1 MSAQRSKAWGIGLAF
16 AFVASAPGTLQAQNL
31 DQSATIAF
39 NEGDYVDAAATFFD
53 AIAAYRRRPDLRA
66 KAEYYVGR
74 SLYKAGYLLPAYQ
87 FYGELV
93 NEGESHPFFLK
104 AVEGLIEVAIAIGDD
119 TLIPEIIDRKYGE
132 TFRRLKPEVLN
143 TANYMVGM
151 IAQRRGDFATAKDY
165 LEGVRQDAAV
175 FPKARYL
182 LAIMAVKKAA
192 DDNAERYDE
201 AIKHFSTIERLYKTA
216 TEPSHR
222 KLRRL
227 ALLGLARAYY
237 SQGDF
242 ATSIE
247 YYEQVPR
254 FSDDWYDAMFE
265 SGWAYFQEAKFGRTL
280 GMVHAIQSPYFD
292 DRYRSES
299 FVLKATTYF
308 QVCHFDR
315 ARKALNSFYDIYRP
329 MVEQIRPWLSD
340 GHSDA
345 ELVDLVVNGDR
356 RFPVELQLHLARN
369 PRFRKFLAQVQEVD
383 VELQSA
389 RRQLQA
395 GEFKRQLVAL
405 LSVQREQRVAL
416 TGRLVRAQLRREAR
430 LLGNLLNQAD
440 LIALETTSAERKMLA
455 AGKDITKGPRAKGP
469 RPIIPD
475 ATYQYWAFQGEY
487 WIDELGY
494 YEHSI
499 KDECVPEVFE

>member
-1 MSAQRSKAWGIGLAF
+1 MIAIRGLAVVLFGVAAF
-16 AFVASAPGTLQAQNL
+16 APPSVVEAQDL
-31 DQSATIAF
+31 DQAASLAF
-39 NEGDYVDAAATFFD
+39 NDGRYIDAAITFFD
-53 AIAAYRRRPDLRA
+53 AIDAYERQPELRA

-87 FYGELV
+87 FYGEVV
-93 NEGESHPFFLK
+93 NEGESHPYFLR
-104 AVEGLIEVAIAIGDD
+104 AIEGLIDVAEAIGDD

-132 TFRRLKPEVLN
+132 SFRRLKPEVLN

-151 IAQRRGDFATAKDY
+151 IAQRRGDFDVAKDY
-165 LEGVRQDAAV
+165 LEGVRRDSAAYG
-175 FPKARYL
+175 KARYL
-182 LAIMAVKKAA
+182 LAIMAVKRAA
-192 DDNAERYDE
+192 DTGAVRYDE
-201 AIKHFSTIERLYKTA
+201 AIKHFTTIEELYAQA
-216 TEPSHR
+216 TDESQR
-222 KLRRL
+222 KLYRL

-242 ATSIE
+242 TKSIE
-247 YYEQVPR
+247 AYENVPR

-265 SGWAYFQEAKFGRTL
+265 SGWAYFQEAKFGRAL
-280 GMVHAIQSPYFD
+280 GQVHAIQSPYFD

-299 FVLKATTYF
+299 FVLKATAYF

-315 ARKALNSFYDIYRP
+315 ARKALNSFYRIYRP
-329 MVEQIRPWLSD
+329 MAERLQPWLS
-340 GHSDA
+340 GEYTDA
-345 ELVDLVVNGDR
+345 ELVDLIVNGDD
-356 RFPVELQLHLARN
+356 RFPRELQRHLGRN
-369 PRFRKFLAQVQEVD
+369 PRFRKFLGQVQEVD
-383 VELQSA
+383 LELKSA
-389 RRQLQA
+389 ELKLPPSRF
-395 GEFKRQLVAL
+395 ERQLVAL
-405 LSVQREQRVAL
+405 LQSQREQRVSL
-416 TGRLVRAQLRREAR
+416 TGKLVRAQLRREAR
-430 LLGNLLNQAD
+430 FLGILLNQAD